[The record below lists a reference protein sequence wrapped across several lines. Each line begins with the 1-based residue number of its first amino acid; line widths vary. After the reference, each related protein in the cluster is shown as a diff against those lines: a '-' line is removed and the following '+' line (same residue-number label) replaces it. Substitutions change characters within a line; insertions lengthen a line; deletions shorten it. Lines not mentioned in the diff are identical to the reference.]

1 MHIKTTTSHIN
12 CFYLT
17 APIVLSIVSVL
28 FDRGYV
34 LYIVSVFVAILIR
47 GLESRGQV
55 IGSRYIVGG
64 SP

>member
-1 MHIKTTTSHIN
+1 M
-12 CFYLT
+12 
-17 APIVLSIVSVL
+17 LSIVSVL

-34 LYIVSVFVAILIR
+34 LYIVSVFVDILIR
-47 GLESRGQV
+47 GLESRGQA

>member
-1 MHIKTTTSHIN
+1 M
-12 CFYLT
+12 
-17 APIVLSIVSVL
+17 LSIVSVL